1 MNLLS
6 FHHKGNSV
14 PEVKR
19 DRQSMC
25 SLEPIFLYTNTDQI
39 GSSMIGMAKPTSSH
53 SIIKFMPNS
62 QYYESGRTFHDMHTN
77 QVITAGAIE
86 I

>member
-1 MNLLS
+1 MTLLS
-6 FHHKGNSV
+6 FHHRYNSV

-19 DRQSMC
+19 DRQSIG
-25 SLEPIFLYTNTDQI
+25 SLEPIFLYTNIDQI
-39 GSSMIGMAKPTSSH
+39 GSSMICMAKHASSH

-62 QYYESGRTFHDMHTN
+62 QYYESGRTFHEIHADQAM
-77 QVITAGAIE
+77 ITGAIE